1 MELDHGTTERRR
13 IIVSGVVVE
22 VEGDSEVLRDFT
34 DALIEDGVI
43 LGPDLIAAAHDDL
56 EAGRDRAEI
65 AAAFH
70 EGVANV
76 AARACAELP
85 EPHVNVVLSGG
96 TFQNVRLLRSVRRE
110 LASLGF
116 GVLTH
121 RSVPPNDGGI
131 SFGQAAI
138 AARRVD

>member
-22 VEGDSEVLRDFT
+22 VEGDSDALRDFT
-34 DALIEDGVI
+34 EALREQVPALASVEAIELEWLDGDTEAAPYDCRIEDGVI
-43 LGPDLIAAAHDDL
+43 RGPDLIAAA
-56 EAGRDRAEI
+56 
-65 AAAFH
+65 
-70 EGVANV
+70 
-76 AARACAELP
+76 LP
-85 EPHVNVVLSGG
+85 EPHVRVALSGG
-96 TFQNVRLLRSVRRE
+96 TFQNLRLLGSVRRK